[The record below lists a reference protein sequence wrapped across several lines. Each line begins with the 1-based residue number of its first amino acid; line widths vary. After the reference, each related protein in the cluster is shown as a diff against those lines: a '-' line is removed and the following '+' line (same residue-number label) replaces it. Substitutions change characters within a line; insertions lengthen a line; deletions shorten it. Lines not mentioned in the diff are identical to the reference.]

1 MKYKRFM
8 LVLKIVKKFL
18 AIVLA
23 TIIVPSMLG
32 YVKKSKV
39 SSANS
44 AANSL
49 QKAINTAL
57 IEVNGEPNQY
67 CGNITPIK

>member
-1 MKYKRFM
+1 MKYKRLM
-8 LVLKIVKKFL
+8 LVVKIVKKFL

-57 IEVNGEPNQY
+57 VKVNEEA
-67 CGNITPIK
+67 NIARSISSK